1 MEFKPIE
8 TQEAFD
14 AAIKSRL
21 ERERK
26 HAAEQFSD
34 YDELK
39 EKAAKFDKLQ
49 GKTNDDLT
57 AANARIAELEDAA
70 KKRAHE
76 DELMSL
82 RQKVSTETG
91 VPIDLINGDDE
102 ESMNAFASKI
112 ADFAHVPAAPNVP
125 GAGTFSTD
133 SQSGASAE
141 MRDFVSQLTEQM

>member
-39 EKAAKFDKLQ
+39 EKAAKFDELQ
-49 GKTNDDLT
+49 GKANDDLT
-57 AANARIAELEDAA
+57 AANARIAELEAA
-70 KKRAHE
+70 AVKRTHE
-76 DELMSL
+76 DELMKL
-82 RQKVSTETG
+82 RQKVSKETG
-91 VPIDLINGDDE
+91 VPTDLISGDDE
-102 ESMNAFASKI
+102 DSMKACATKI
-112 ADFAHVPAAPNVP
+112 ADFAHVPSAPNVP
-125 GAGTFSTD
+125 GAGAFSTD
-133 SQSGASAE
+133 GQSGASAE